1 VTPFFN
7 KRALIISVLCW
18 ALTPTLALSCGTERW
33 KVKTLA
39 DSDAGK
45 LVHQALPAKIS
56 ELVGIDAP
64 ARSILDLHEDGRLPA
79 EMHTYRV
86 QGYLVGFKRESDED
100 FHIVIEDL
108 EKRTAT
114 MIVEMPAP
122 ACVPM
127 FFRHDA
133 DVLRAQFEQR
143 FGHVTAKFKNVRRH
157 RIKVE
162 FIGAG
167 FFDFIHGQT
176 GVAKNGFELHPV
188 FAWREI
194 FFKPDAELNEEVAAW
209 GAELFLVGNV

>member
-1 VTPFFN
+1 MTPFFN
-7 KRALIISVLCW
+7 KRALIISALCW

-39 DSDAGK
+39 DVNDSQ
-45 LVHQALPAKIS
+45 LVMHAVPAKIS
-56 ELVGIDAP
+56 DLVEIQAPTRAVLDAH
-64 ARSILDLHEDGRLPA
+64 ADSRLPA
-79 EMHTYRV
+79 ELHNYRV
-86 QGYLVGFKRESDED
+86 QGWLVGFKREDDED
-100 FHIVIEDL
+100 FHIVLEDL

-114 MIVEMPAP
+114 MVVEMPAP
-122 ACVPM
+122 TCVPV

-143 FGHVTAKFKNVRRH
+143 FGKVTAKFKNVRRH
-157 RIKVE
+157 RIRVE
-162 FIGAG
+162 FTGAG

-194 FFKPDAELNEEVAAW
+194 FFKPDAELGEEVAWADSYK
-209 GAELFLVGNV
+209 GDA